1 MHTIDLLRGQG
12 VPAKTTLGSV
22 AILAVIVAVPILAGA
37 VLLDRYLHNREVIA
51 IGQEGIA
58 KTQETIDHYAADVKF
73 QEQMEQRRGG
83 VNTRLAEVKS
93 YLGDYVQWSP
103 VLVTLA
109 ENMPAEMVIS
119 KLTAEV
125 RRSRERSFE
134 NNDPNRPVS
143 VNTTKRTLTLDI
155 SGGAAGSYDAVVRKY
170 GDRLRSSPSLGPKL
184 ENIIVSQ
191 RTGQSG
197 DEKEKTVIYTMNL
210 MFKAGS

>member
-1 MHTIDLLRGQG
+1 MHTIDLLKGQG
-12 VPAKTTLGSV
+12 IPAKATLGSV
-22 AILAVIVAVPILAGA
+22 GILAVLVAVPILAGA
-37 VLLDRYLHNREVIA
+37 VLLDRYLNNREVIA

-58 KTQETIDHYAADVKF
+58 KSQETIDRFAADVKF

-83 VNTRLAEVKS
+83 VNSRLAEVKS

-125 RRSRERSFE
+125 RRSLDRGVQG
-134 NNDPNRPVS
+134 NDPNRPANVI
-143 VNTTKRTLTLDI
+143 TKRTLTLNI